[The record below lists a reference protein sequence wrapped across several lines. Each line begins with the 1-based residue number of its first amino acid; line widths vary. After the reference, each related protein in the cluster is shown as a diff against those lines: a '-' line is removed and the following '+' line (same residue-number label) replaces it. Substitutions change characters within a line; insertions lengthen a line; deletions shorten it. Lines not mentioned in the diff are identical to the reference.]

1 MIPDRKSERGWRIRQ
16 GMSKIQYKNALFN
29 VYCGQKDSV
38 PLRPLE
44 NCTEFFLGLSPWR
57 AGVWSIYLLSPIPHW
72 LRDAPGNINSSVFE
86 DVGSSW
92 SGQLVSTRQIWAH
105 MALSI
110 AAAVNIRDWPSGCE
124 AGHQSFLLQILSQ
137 KDKNRESLK
146 EKVIG
151 AKTQETQHTNM
162 ILQKEK
168 YWKKYWRRSNR

>member
-1 MIPDRKSERGWRIRQ
+1 
-16 GMSKIQYKNALFN
+16 
-29 VYCGQKDSV
+29 
-38 PLRPLE
+38 
-44 NCTEFFLGLSPWR
+44 
-57 AGVWSIYLLSPIPHW
+57 
-72 LRDAPGNINSSVFE
+72 
-86 DVGSSW
+86 
-92 SGQLVSTRQIWAH
+92 

-168 YWKKYWRRSNR
+168 Y